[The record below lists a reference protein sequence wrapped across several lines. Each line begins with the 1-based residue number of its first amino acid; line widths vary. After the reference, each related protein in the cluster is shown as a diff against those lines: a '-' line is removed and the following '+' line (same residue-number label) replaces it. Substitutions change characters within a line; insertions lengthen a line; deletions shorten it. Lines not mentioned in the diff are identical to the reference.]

1 MAVLPQAIIF
11 LGIIPA
17 LVLLYIS
24 LKGYEGIYKEKTVF
38 ITFIVGILV
47 GAVSIIIEYLT
58 LGIGILSIILFPILE
73 QISKTMILN
82 IKRFQDKRETTIYG
96 LSLGVG
102 FGSVFIPYYIIITT
116 PTQTGDL
123 YTISSAFL
131 GSLGI
136 LLLHGSTGVTLGYG
150 VYSSKLPKYFIISIL
165 LYLPVFIF
173 YSGLIN
179 IVYLPIG
186 LLPYGVVVY
195 WFITSKIMSQ
205 ILNQNQK
212 RKRDKSEV

>member
-1 MAVLPQAIIF
+1 MAVLPQAMIF

-24 LKGYEGIYKEKTVF
+24 LKGYEGIYKEKTIF
-38 ITFIVGILV
+38 ITFILGIIVGV
-47 GAVSIIIEYLT
+47 VSIIIEYLT
-58 LGIGILSIILFPILE
+58 LAIGMLSIILFPILE
-73 QISKTMILN
+73 QMFKTMILN
-82 IKRFQDKRETTIYG
+82 LRRLQGKRETTVYG

-116 PTQTGDL
+116 LSQTGDL

-136 LLLHGSTGVTLGYG
+136 LLLHGSTGVAVGYG

-165 LYLPVFIF
+165 LYLPVFIL
-173 YSGLIN
+173 YSGLIS
-179 IVYLPIG
+179 IAYLPIG
-186 LLPYGVVVY
+186 LLPYGIVVY
-195 WFITSKIMSQ
+195 WFVTSKIMPQ
-205 ILNQNQK
+205 ILNRDQR
-212 RKRDKSEV
+212 RKRDKSKV